1 MKKKKI
7 LKVLLI
13 LFLIIFSWFAYS
25 KYFKKN
31 KSLLSKQLNIT
42 TEIDEETVYNS
53 NIIKDIN
60 YTSRDLKG
68 NEYILIAKEGEIDLD
83 NSDIIFLTNVTAYIK
98 LIKNSELIVI
108 TSNYGKY
115 NTINYDT
122 IFSKQVNPTTNTKE
136 DTIYNSNIIKDIN
149 YTSRDLKGNE
159 YILVAKEGEID
170 LNNSDIIFLTDVTAY
185 IKLVKNSELI
195 VITSNYGKY
204 NTINYDTIFS
214 KNVKIDYV
222 DNIITGDYLDFS
234 MMKNLLI
241 VSRNVVYKNL
251 ENTMRADV
259 IELDTTT
266 KDTKIFMYNSN
277 EQVNVTN
284 IK

>member
-1 MKKKKI
+1 MKKKIFLKI
-7 LKVLLI
+7 VLI
-13 LFLIIFSWFAYS
+13 LSLIIITWFVYS
-25 KYFKKN
+25 EYFKED
-31 KSLLSKQLNIT
+31 KSKLSKP
-42 TEIDEETVYNS
+42 
-53 NIIKDIN
+53 
-60 YTSRDLKG
+60 
-68 NEYILIAKEGEIDLD
+68 
-83 NSDIIFLTNVTAYIK
+83 
-98 LIKNSELIVI
+98 
-108 TSNYGKY
+108 
-115 NTINYDT
+115 
-122 IFSKQVNPTTNTKE
+122 VNPTSEIEE
-136 DTIYNSNIIKDIN
+136 DAIYNSNIIKDIN

-159 YILVAKEGEID
+159 YTLLAKEGEID
-170 LNNSDIIFLTDVTAY
+170 LDNSDIIFLTEVTAY

-204 NTINYDTIFS
+204 NIINYDTIFS

-241 VSRNVVYKNL
+241 VSRNVVYKNP
-251 ENTMRADV
+251 ENTMKADV
-259 IELDTTT
+259 IELDTAT

>member
-1 MKKKKI
+1 MKKKIFLKI
-7 LKVLLI
+7 VLI
-13 LFLIIFSWFAYS
+13 LFLIIITWFVYYE
-25 KYFKKN
+25 YFKEDKN
-31 KSLLSKQLNIT
+31 KLSKPVNPT
-42 TEIDEETVYNS
+42 SEFEEDAVYNS

-68 NEYILIAKEGEIDLD
+68 NEYTLIANEGEIDL
-83 NSDIIFLTNVTAYIK
+83 
-98 LIKNSELIVI
+98 E
-108 TSNYGKY
+108 
-115 NTINYDT
+115 
-122 IFSKQVNPTTNTKE
+122 
-136 DTIYNSNIIKDIN
+136 
-149 YTSRDLKGNE
+149 
-159 YILVAKEGEID
+159 
-170 LNNSDIIFLTDVTAY
+170 NSDIIFLTDVTAY

-251 ENTMRADV
+251 ENIMKADV
-259 IELDTTT
+259 IKLDTTT

>member
-1 MKKKKI
+1 MKKSYF

-13 LFLIIFSWFAYS
+13 LSIIILTWFVYS

-31 KSLLSKQLNIT
+31 ENLLSKPMNSTILN
-42 TEIDEETVYNS
+42 EEDVVY
-53 NIIKDIN
+53 K
-60 YTSRDLKG
+60 
-68 NEYILIAKEGEIDLD
+68 
-83 NSDIIFLTNVTAYIK
+83 
-98 LIKNSELIVI
+98 
-108 TSNYGKY
+108 
-115 NTINYDT
+115 
-122 IFSKQVNPTTNTKE
+122 
-136 DTIYNSNIIKDIN
+136 SNIIKDIN

-170 LNNSDIIFLTDVTAY
+170 LDNSDIIFLTDVIAY

-234 MMKNLLI
+234 MMNNLLI
-241 VSRNVVYKNL
+241 VSQNVVYKNL
-251 ENTMRADV
+251 ENTMKADV
-259 IELDTTT
+259 IEFDTTT

>member
-1 MKKKKI
+1 MKKKIFLKI
-7 LKVLLI
+7 ALI
-13 LFLIIFSWFAYS
+13 LSLIIITCFIYFE
-25 KYFKKN
+25 YFKEDKN
-31 KSLLSKQLNIT
+31 KLSKPINPT
-42 TEIDEETVYNS
+42 SEIEEEADYNS

-83 NSDIIFLTNVTAYIK
+83 NSDIIFLT
-98 LIKNSELIVI
+98 
-108 TSNYGKY
+108 
-115 NTINYDT
+115 
-122 IFSKQVNPTTNTKE
+122 
-136 DTIYNSNIIKDIN
+136 
-149 YTSRDLKGNE
+149 
-159 YILVAKEGEID
+159 
-170 LNNSDIIFLTDVTAY
+170 DVTAY

-195 VITSNYGKY
+195 VINSDYGKY

-241 VSRNVVYKNL
+241 VSRNVVYKNF
-251 ENTMRADV
+251 ENIMKADV

-266 KDTKIFMYNSN
+266 KDTKIFMYNSG

>member
-1 MKKKKI
+1 MKKKIFLKI
-7 LKVLLI
+7 ILI
-13 LFLIIFSWFAYS
+13 LSLIIITWFVYS
-25 KYFKKN
+25 EYFKED
-31 KSLLSKQLNIT
+31 KSKLPKSVSPTAVI
-42 TEIDEETVYNS
+42 EEEAVYNS

-68 NEYILIAKEGEIDLD
+68 NEYILIAEEGEIDLD
-83 NSDIIFLTNVTAYIK
+83 
-98 LIKNSELIVI
+98 
-108 TSNYGKY
+108 
-115 NTINYDT
+115 
-122 IFSKQVNPTTNTKE
+122 
-136 DTIYNSNIIKDIN
+136 
-149 YTSRDLKGNE
+149 
-159 YILVAKEGEID
+159 
-170 LNNSDIIFLTDVTAY
+170 NSDIIFLTDVTAY

-234 MMKNLLI
+234 MMRNLLI
-241 VSRNVVYKNL
+241 ISRNVVYKNL
-251 ENTMRADV
+251 DNTLRADV
-259 IELDTTT
+259 IELNTTT

>member
-1 MKKKKI
+1 MKKSNFLKI
-7 LKVLLI
+7 LLI
-13 LFLIIFSWFAYS
+13 LSLIILTWFVYS

-31 KSLLSKQLNIT
+31 ESLSSKPANT
-42 TEIDEETVYNS
+42 TASFEEEVVYNS
-53 NIIKDIN
+53 NII
-60 YTSRDLKG
+60 
-68 NEYILIAKEGEIDLD
+68 E
-83 NSDIIFLTNVTAYIK
+83 
-98 LIKNSELIVI
+98 
-108 TSNYGKY
+108 
-115 NTINYDT
+115 
-122 IFSKQVNPTTNTKE
+122 
-136 DTIYNSNIIKDIN
+136 DIN

-185 IKLVKNSELI
+185 IRLVKNSELI

-214 KNVKIDYV
+214 KNVNIDYV

-234 MMKNLLI
+234 MIKNLLI
-241 VSRNVVYKNL
+241 ISRNVVYKNL
-251 ENTMRADV
+251 ENIMKADV
-259 IELDTTT
+259 IELDTVT
-266 KDTKIFMYNSN
+266 KDTKIFMYNSS

>member
-1 MKKKKI
+1 MKKKIFLKI
-7 LKVLLI
+7 ILI
-13 LFLIIFSWFAYS
+13 LSLIIITWFVYS
-25 KYFKKN
+25 EYFKEDKN
-31 KSLLSKQLNIT
+31 KLSKPVNPSS
-42 TEIDEETVYNS
+42 EIEEGDAYNS

-68 NEYILIAKEGEIDLD
+68 NEYTLIAKEGEIDLD
-83 NSDIIFLTNVTAYIK
+83 
-98 LIKNSELIVI
+98 
-108 TSNYGKY
+108 
-115 NTINYDT
+115 
-122 IFSKQVNPTTNTKE
+122 
-136 DTIYNSNIIKDIN
+136 
-149 YTSRDLKGNE
+149 
-159 YILVAKEGEID
+159 
-170 LNNSDIIFLTDVTAY
+170 NSDIIFLTDVTAY

-251 ENTMRADV
+251 ENIMKADV
-259 IELDTTT
+259 IKLDTTT

>member
-1 MKKKKI
+1 MKKKNFLKI
-7 LKVLLI
+7 ILI
-13 LFLIIFSWFAYS
+13 LSLIIITWFVYS
-25 KYFKKN
+25 EYFKKD
-31 KSLLSKQLNIT
+31 KILFSETVDAKI
-42 TEIDEETVYNS
+42 EIDEE
-53 NIIKDIN
+53 
-60 YTSRDLKG
+60 
-68 NEYILIAKEGEIDLD
+68 
-83 NSDIIFLTNVTAYIK
+83 
-98 LIKNSELIVI
+98 
-108 TSNYGKY
+108 
-115 NTINYDT
+115 
-122 IFSKQVNPTTNTKE
+122 
-136 DTIYNSNIIKDIN
+136 TIYNSNIIKDIN

-170 LNNSDIIFLTDVTAY
+170 LDNSDIIFLTDVTAY
-185 IKLVKNSELI
+185 IKLVKNSEI
-195 VITSNYGKY
+195 ITITSNYGKY

-251 ENTMRADV
+251 ENTMKADV
-259 IELDTTT
+259 IELDTTS
-266 KDTKIFMYNSN
+266 KDTKIFMYNSD

>member
-7 LKVLLI
+7 LKIILI
-13 LFLIIFSWFAYS
+13 LSLIIITWFVYS
-25 KYFKKN
+25 EYFKKDKN
-31 KSLLSKQLNIT
+31 LFYKPIKQK
-42 TEIDEETVYNS
+42 TETEEEVVYNS

-68 NEYILIAKEGEIDLD
+68 NEYILIAKKGEIDLD

-98 LIKNSELIVI
+98 LI
-108 TSNYGKY
+108 
-115 NTINYDT
+115 
-122 IFSKQVNPTTNTKE
+122 
-136 DTIYNSNIIKDIN
+136 
-149 YTSRDLKGNE
+149 
-159 YILVAKEGEID
+159 
-170 LNNSDIIFLTDVTAY
+170 
-185 IKLVKNSELI
+185 KNSELI

-241 VSRNVVYKNL
+241 ISRNVVYKNL
-251 ENTMRADV
+251 GNTMNADV

-277 EQVNVTN
+277 EQVNVVN

>member
-1 MKKKKI
+1 MKKKNF
-7 LKVLLI
+7 LKVILILLLI
-13 LFLIIFSWFAYS
+13 IITWFVYS
-25 KYFKKN
+25 EYFKKE
-31 KSLLSKQLNIT
+31 KKFFSKPVNPP
-42 TEIDEETVYNS
+42 TEIEEEKAV
-53 NIIKDIN
+53 
-60 YTSRDLKG
+60 
-68 NEYILIAKEGEIDLD
+68 
-83 NSDIIFLTNVTAYIK
+83 
-98 LIKNSELIVI
+98 
-108 TSNYGKY
+108 
-115 NTINYDT
+115 
-122 IFSKQVNPTTNTKE
+122 
-136 DTIYNSNIIKDIN
+136 YNSNIIKDIN

-170 LNNSDIIFLTDVTAY
+170 LNNSDIIFLTDVMAY

-241 VSRNVVYKNL
+241 ISRNVLYKNL
-251 ENTMRADV
+251 ENTMEADV

>member
-1 MKKKKI
+1 MKKKI
-7 LKVLLI
+7 FLKVILI
-13 LFLIIFSWFAYS
+13 LSLIIITWFVYS
-25 KYFKKN
+25 EYFKED
-31 KSLLSKQLNIT
+31 KSKLSKPVNRT
-42 TEIDEETVYNS
+42 TEIEEEAV
-53 NIIKDIN
+53 
-60 YTSRDLKG
+60 
-68 NEYILIAKEGEIDLD
+68 
-83 NSDIIFLTNVTAYIK
+83 
-98 LIKNSELIVI
+98 
-108 TSNYGKY
+108 
-115 NTINYDT
+115 
-122 IFSKQVNPTTNTKE
+122 
-136 DTIYNSNIIKDIN
+136 YNSNIIKDIN

-170 LNNSDIIFLTDVTAY
+170 LDNSDIIFLTDVTAY

-241 VSRNVVYKNL
+241 ISRNVVYKNL
-251 ENTMRADV
+251 ENTMKADV

-277 EQVNVTN
+277 EQVNVVN

>member
-1 MKKKKI
+1 MGKKKF
-7 LKVLLI
+7 LKVLLF
-13 LFLIIFSWFAYS
+13 LFLIILTWFVYS
-25 KYFKKN
+25 KYFKK
-31 KSLLSKQLNIT
+31 SEILSSKPVNIT
-42 TEIDEETVYNS
+42 TSIEEES
-53 NIIKDIN
+53 
-60 YTSRDLKG
+60 
-68 NEYILIAKEGEIDLD
+68 
-83 NSDIIFLTNVTAYIK
+83 
-98 LIKNSELIVI
+98 
-108 TSNYGKY
+108 
-115 NTINYDT
+115 
-122 IFSKQVNPTTNTKE
+122 
-136 DTIYNSNIIKDIN
+136 IYNSNIIKDIN

-214 KNVKIDYV
+214 KNVNIDYV
-222 DNIITGDYLDFS
+222 DNVITGDYLDFS
-234 MMKNLLI
+234 MMNNLLI
-241 VSRNVVYKNL
+241 ISRNVVYKNL
-251 ENTMRADV
+251 ENTMKADV

>member
-1 MKKKKI
+1 MKKKIFLKI
-7 LKVLLI
+7 VLI
-13 LFLIIFSWFAYS
+13 LSLIIITWFVYS
-25 KYFKKN
+25 EYFKED
-31 KSLLSKQLNIT
+31 KSKLSKPVNPT
-42 TEIDEETVYNS
+42 SEIEDEAVYNS

-68 NEYILIAKEGEIDLD
+68 NEYILIAKKGEIDLD
-83 NSDIIFLTNVTAYIK
+83 
-98 LIKNSELIVI
+98 
-108 TSNYGKY
+108 
-115 NTINYDT
+115 
-122 IFSKQVNPTTNTKE
+122 
-136 DTIYNSNIIKDIN
+136 
-149 YTSRDLKGNE
+149 
-159 YILVAKEGEID
+159 
-170 LNNSDIIFLTDVTAY
+170 NSDIIFLTDVTAY

-251 ENTMRADV
+251 ENTMKADV

-266 KDTKIFMYNSN
+266 KDTRIFMYNLD

>member
-1 MKKKKI
+1 MKKSYF

-13 LFLIIFSWFAYS
+13 LSIIILTWFVYS

-31 KSLLSKQLNIT
+31 ENLLSKPMNSTILDG
-42 TEIDEETVYNS
+42 EDVVY
-53 NIIKDIN
+53 K
-60 YTSRDLKG
+60 
-68 NEYILIAKEGEIDLD
+68 
-83 NSDIIFLTNVTAYIK
+83 
-98 LIKNSELIVI
+98 
-108 TSNYGKY
+108 
-115 NTINYDT
+115 
-122 IFSKQVNPTTNTKE
+122 
-136 DTIYNSNIIKDIN
+136 SNIIKDIN

-170 LNNSDIIFLTDVTAY
+170 LDNSDIIFLTDVIAY
-185 IKLVKNSELI
+185 IKLIKNSELI

-241 VSRNVVYKNL
+241 ISRNVIYKNI
-251 ENTMRADV
+251 ENTMKADV

-266 KDTKIFMYNSN
+266 KDTKIYMYNSS

>member
-1 MKKKKI
+1 MGKKKF
-7 LKVLLI
+7 LKLI
-13 LFLIIFSWFAYS
+13 LILSLIILSWFGYS
-25 KYFKKN
+25 KYLKKD
-31 KSLLSKQLNIT
+31 KISSSKQDSLT
-42 TEIDEETVYNS
+42 KEMEEEAVYNS

-68 NEYILIAKEGEIDLD
+68 NEYIIVSKEGEIDLD
-83 NSDIIFLTNVTAYIK
+83 
-98 LIKNSELIVI
+98 
-108 TSNYGKY
+108 
-115 NTINYDT
+115 
-122 IFSKQVNPTTNTKE
+122 
-136 DTIYNSNIIKDIN
+136 
-149 YTSRDLKGNE
+149 
-159 YILVAKEGEID
+159 
-170 LNNSDIIFLTDVTAY
+170 NSDIIFLTDVTAY

-195 VITSNYGKY
+195 VITSDYGKY

-251 ENTMRADV
+251 ENTMKADV

-266 KDTKIFMYNSN
+266 KDTKIFMYNSD

>member
-1 MKKKKI
+1 MKKKIFLKI
-7 LKVLLI
+7 VLI
-13 LFLIIFSWFAYS
+13 LSLIIITWFVYS
-25 KYFKKN
+25 EYFKED
-31 KSLLSKQLNIT
+31 KSKLSKPVNPT
-42 TEIDEETVYNS
+42 SEIEEDAVYNS

-83 NSDIIFLTNVTAYIK
+83 
-98 LIKNSELIVI
+98 
-108 TSNYGKY
+108 
-115 NTINYDT
+115 
-122 IFSKQVNPTTNTKE
+122 
-136 DTIYNSNIIKDIN
+136 
-149 YTSRDLKGNE
+149 
-159 YILVAKEGEID
+159 
-170 LNNSDIIFLTDVTAY
+170 NSDIIFLTDVTAY

-251 ENTMRADV
+251 ENTMKADV
-259 IELDTTT
+259 IELDTIT
-266 KDTKIFMYNSN
+266 KDTKIFMYNSD

>member
-1 MKKKKI
+1 MKKKNFLKI
-7 LKVLLI
+7 I
-13 LFLIIFSWFAYS
+13 LTLSLIIITWFVYS
-25 KYFKKN
+25 KYFKN
-31 KSLLSKQLNIT
+31 DKSLLSKPVNST
-42 TEIDEETVYNS
+42 TKIE
-53 NIIKDIN
+53 
-60 YTSRDLKG
+60 
-68 NEYILIAKEGEIDLD
+68 KEA
-83 NSDIIFLTNVTAYIK
+83 V
-98 LIKNSELIVI
+98 
-108 TSNYGKY
+108 
-115 NTINYDT
+115 
-122 IFSKQVNPTTNTKE
+122 
-136 DTIYNSNIIKDIN
+136 YNSNIIKDIN

-185 IKLVKNSELI
+185 IKLVKNYELI
-195 VITSNYGKY
+195 IITSNYGKY

-241 VSRNVVYKNL
+241 ISRNVVYKNF
-251 ENTMRADV
+251 ENTMKADV

-277 EQVNVTN
+277 EQVNVKN

>member
-1 MKKKKI
+1 MKKKNFLKI
-7 LKVLLI
+7 ILVLS
-13 LFLIIFSWFAYS
+13 LIIITWFIYS
-25 KYFKKN
+25 EYFKKDN
-31 KSLLSKQLNIT
+31 NLFSKQVNPTTNI
-42 TEIDEETVYNS
+42 EEDSIYNS

-60 YTSRDLKG
+60 YTSSDLKG
-68 NEYILIAKEGEIDLD
+68 NEYIILAKEGEIDLD
-83 NSDIIFLTNVTAYIK
+83 NSDIIFLT
-98 LIKNSELIVI
+98 
-108 TSNYGKY
+108 
-115 NTINYDT
+115 
-122 IFSKQVNPTTNTKE
+122 
-136 DTIYNSNIIKDIN
+136 
-149 YTSRDLKGNE
+149 
-159 YILVAKEGEID
+159 
-170 LNNSDIIFLTDVTAY
+170 DVTAH

-195 VITSNYGKY
+195 IITSNYGKY

-241 VSRNVVYKNL
+241 ISRNVIYKNL
-251 ENTMRADV
+251 GNTMKADV
-259 IELDTTT
+259 IELDTST

>member
-1 MKKKKI
+1 MKKKIFLKI
-7 LKVLLI
+7 ALI
-13 LFLIIFSWFAYS
+13 LSLIIITCFIYFE
-25 KYFKKN
+25 YFKKDKN
-31 KSLLSKQLNIT
+31 KLSK
-42 TEIDEETVYNS
+42 S
-53 NIIKDIN
+53 
-60 YTSRDLKG
+60 
-68 NEYILIAKEGEIDLD
+68 
-83 NSDIIFLTNVTAYIK
+83 
-98 LIKNSELIVI
+98 
-108 TSNYGKY
+108 
-115 NTINYDT
+115 
-122 IFSKQVNPTTNTKE
+122 VNPSSKIE
-136 DTIYNSNIIKDIN
+136 EEAVYNSNIIKDIN

-170 LNNSDIIFLTDVTAY
+170 LDNNDLIFLTDVTAY

-214 KNVKIDYV
+214 KNVKIEYV

-251 ENTMRADV
+251 ENTMKADV

-266 KDTKIFMYNSN
+266 KDTKIFMYNLD

>member
-1 MKKKKI
+1 MKKKIFLKI
-7 LKVLLI
+7 VLI
-13 LFLIIFSWFAYS
+13 LSLIILTLFVYY
-25 KYFKKN
+25 KYFKED
-31 KSLLSKQLNIT
+31 KSKLSKPVNPT
-42 TEIDEETVYNS
+42 TEIEEEAVYNS

-83 NSDIIFLTNVTAYIK
+83 NN
-98 LIKNSELIVI
+98 
-108 TSNYGKY
+108 
-115 NTINYDT
+115 
-122 IFSKQVNPTTNTKE
+122 
-136 DTIYNSNIIKDIN
+136 
-149 YTSRDLKGNE
+149 
-159 YILVAKEGEID
+159 
-170 LNNSDIIFLTDVTAY
+170 DIIFLTDVTAH

-251 ENTMRADV
+251 GNTMKADV

-266 KDTKIFMYNSN
+266 KDTKIFMFNSN

>member
-1 MKKKKI
+1 MKKKIFLKI
-7 LKVLLI
+7 VLI
-13 LFLIIFSWFAYS
+13 LSLIIITWFIYS
-25 KYFKKN
+25 EYFKEDKN
-31 KSLLSKQLNIT
+31 KLSKPVNPT
-42 TEIDEETVYNS
+42 SEIEEDAVYNS

-68 NEYILIAKEGEIDLD
+68 NEYIIIAKEGEIDLD
-83 NSDIIFLTNVTAYIK
+83 
-98 LIKNSELIVI
+98 
-108 TSNYGKY
+108 
-115 NTINYDT
+115 
-122 IFSKQVNPTTNTKE
+122 
-136 DTIYNSNIIKDIN
+136 
-149 YTSRDLKGNE
+149 
-159 YILVAKEGEID
+159 
-170 LNNSDIIFLTDVTAY
+170 NSDIIFLTDVTAY

-251 ENTMRADV
+251 ENTMKADV

-266 KDTKIFMYNSN
+266 KDTKIFMYNSD

>member
-1 MKKKKI
+1 MKKKIFLKI
-7 LKVLLI
+7 ILI
-13 LFLIIFSWFAYS
+13 LSLLAMTWFVYS
-25 KYFKKN
+25 EYFKKD
-31 KSLLSKQLNIT
+31 KKLFSKQVNSSTNI
-42 TEIDEETVYNS
+42 EEVAMYNS

-68 NEYILIAKEGEIDLD
+68 NEYILIAKEGEIELD
-83 NSDIIFLTNVTAYIK
+83 NSDV
-98 LIKNSELIVI
+98 
-108 TSNYGKY
+108 
-115 NTINYDT
+115 
-122 IFSKQVNPTTNTKE
+122 
-136 DTIYNSNIIKDIN
+136 
-149 YTSRDLKGNE
+149 
-159 YILVAKEGEID
+159 
-170 LNNSDIIFLTDVTAY
+170 IFLTDVTAY

-234 MMKNLLI
+234 MIKNLLI
-241 VSRNVVYKNL
+241 ISRNVVHKNL
-251 ENTMRADV
+251 ENTMKADV
-259 IELDTTT
+259 IELNTTT